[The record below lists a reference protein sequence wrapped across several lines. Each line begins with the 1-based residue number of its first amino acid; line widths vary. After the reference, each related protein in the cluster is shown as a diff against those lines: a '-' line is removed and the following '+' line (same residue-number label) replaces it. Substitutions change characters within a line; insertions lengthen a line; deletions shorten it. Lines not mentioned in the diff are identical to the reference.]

1 MKNLDDHT
9 VVTAHSFNADIVIV
23 EGYTEHEIPSMVGLV
38 NEGYY
43 YEHSYYILNIKTLQ
57 LERLELLKA
66 KELYKD
72 IHGRKNRLK
81 FWMIIQH
88 LFEQATK

>member
-1 MKNLDDHT
+1 MKNLDDHM

-23 EGYTEHEIPSMVGLV
+23 EGYTELEIPSMTG
-38 NEGYY
+38 EGDDGYY
-43 YEHSYYILNIKTLQ
+43 YDHSYYILNIKTLQ
-57 LERLELLKA
+57 LEPLELLKA
-66 KELYKD
+66 KALYKD
-72 IHGRKNRLK
+72 IHGRKKRLK